1 MMDTDALRI
10 LLAGLAFAGPHLLL
24 GFPPLRPRLAA
35 ALGEQRFV
43 ALFALVAAAG
53 LALLAVALA
62 TSDGGG
68 AGPGAGLPGT
78 VRGALLVPGIAG
90 LILAFAALRAYPR
103 HPAALFRVGLMP
115 PRGIEKVSRHGF
127 FVGFGTFAGVHAL
140 LAREAAPAIAFG
152 VLAAVCA
159 IGALAQD
166 RKLRAR
172 FGDGWHDYLRQTSV
186 LPGLALMQG
195 RTRLQSADRIGAA
208 FVRALVAVVA
218 FAALHPLWALGH
230 GAPFIALLAA
240 GGVFVSIRRLWIA
253 RRTDSATERKSHD
266 PASQGRPPPAA
277 TARDA

>member
-1 MMDTDALRI
+1 MDTDALRV

-62 TSDGGG
+62 ASDGGG
-68 AGPGAGLPGT
+68 AGPGARLPAT
-78 VRGALLVPGIAG
+78 VRGVLLAPGIAG

-103 HPAALFRVGLMP
+103 HPAALFRAGLMP

-140 LAREAAPAIAFG
+140 LAHEAAPAIAFG
-152 VLAAVCA
+152 VLATVCA

-166 RKLRAR
+166 RKLHAR
-172 FGDGWHDYLRQTSV
+172 YGEGWHDYARQTSV

-195 RTRLQSADRIGAA
+195 RTRLLPGDRIGAA
-208 FVRALVAVVA
+208 VIRAVVAVVV

-230 GAPFIALLAA
+230 GAAFIAVLAA
-240 GGVFVSIRRLWIA
+240 GGVVVSVRRLWIA
-253 RRTDSATERKSHD
+253 RRTDSASHRRSQD
-266 PASQGRPPPAA
+266 PASQDRPPPAA
-277 TARDA
+277 TARDT